1 VTTFLK
7 YLHTTEILNTDR
19 NAEKPRIYNI
29 VLREHTHRKKYD
41 MINAK
46 EMKRE
51 KNLKGSRLGGHS
63 ATGQDIAHIKLVDLS
78 FTSSLFRL

>member
-1 VTTFLK
+1 MLK
-7 YLHTTEILNTDR
+7 SQEYITLFSESIHTG
-19 NAEKPRIYNI
+19 
-29 VLREHTHRKKYD
+29 KKYD